1 MFRIFVRRAGIYIL
15 LFAIGSMGTSARAT
29 NEPPLATEEEVIGA
43 YDVLREWTE
52 AFRSKN
58 YDAQWLLTDSRI
70 RRWHN
75 KKRWRN
81 WMTTAQ
87 NRNGDLLSYFAESGA
102 PIQAEQLP
110 CTEMGHCYRR
120 GVQYIIYIIRTEY
133 EKAEPS
139 QPEFVVMAKSREGW
153 RFGGGSF
160 LNRPM
165 GETSV
170 IMTKQDEARYK
181 PKYITSQ

>member
-1 MFRIFVRRAGIYIL
+1 ML
-15 LFAIGSMGTSARAT
+15 LST
-29 NEPPLATEEEVIGA
+29 NVEAADEPPLASEEEVIGA

-52 AFRSKN
+52 AFRAGD
-58 YDAQWLLTDSRI
+58 YDAQWLLTDRRI

-75 KKRWRN
+75 KARWN
-81 WMTTAQ
+81 KKMSEAQ
-87 NRNGDLLSYFAESGA
+87 QLNGDLLSYFAESGA

-110 CTEMGHCYRR
+110 CTELGHCYRR
-120 GVQYIIYIIRTEY
+120 GVQYIIYIIRTDY

-181 PKYITSQ
+181 PNFTINQ